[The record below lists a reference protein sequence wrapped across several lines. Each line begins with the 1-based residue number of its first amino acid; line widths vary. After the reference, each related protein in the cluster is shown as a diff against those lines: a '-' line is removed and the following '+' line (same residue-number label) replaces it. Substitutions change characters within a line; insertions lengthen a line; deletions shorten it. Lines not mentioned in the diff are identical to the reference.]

1 MKVGITI
8 DFKVN
13 FFSNGL
19 QQNIVFLNNLINNL
33 DNFSSFYIFQGEDI
47 NQEII
52 DKNFCIPYSELF
64 QQNNCGFD
72 LIILMGFSISKKD
85 LNLLKNLN

>member
-1 MKVGITI
+1 MTVGITL
-8 DFKVN
+8 DFKIS

-33 DNFSSFYIFQGEDI
+33 NDFSSYLIFQGEDI

-52 DKNFCIPYSELF
+52 DKNSCIPYSDLF
-64 QQNNCGFD
+64 KENNCGFD
-72 LIILMGFSISKKD
+72 
-85 LNLLKNLN
+85 